1 MIIRRFIE
9 FANPLFLILFV
20 PIAAMIFYKVRY
32 RNANKESYISYSN
45 IALIKNANRS
55 WKDKVRKSFF
65 WIQMAALS
73 CFIVA
78 LAGPR
83 SGSYYREVET
93 SGVDII
99 LTLDISS
106 SMSSLDFEPKNRLEI
121 AKQVVDTF
129 IKERPN
135 DRLGL
140 VIFSSGAFTQ
150 CPLTLDHDLLIELL
164 KKVKMGLIEDG
175 TAIGNALAVSVGRLK
190 DSEAKSKVIILLTDG
205 MNNRGEIAPLD
216 AAKLAADNKI
226 KVYTIGA
233 GREGTAMMPVNDP
246 VYGKRLVEVEVKID
260 EDTLRKIASQ
270 TGGEYFRAQNTKALE
285 KIYSKINKLEK
296 TIMKPKYY
304 VDYEPEYRFPMMI
317 GLILI
322 AFVVFIDLFVT
333 TKVP

>member
-1 MIIRRFIE
+1 MVIRRFIE
-9 FANPLFLILFV
+9 FSNPWFFV
-20 PIAAMIFYKVRY
+20 LLLPLVLLAFYRL
-32 RNANKESYISYSN
+32 RSRLAEKESYIAYSD
-45 IALIKNANRS
+45 ITLVKGIKRS
-55 WKDKVRKSFF
+55 WKSYLRKAFF
-65 WIQMAALS
+65 WLQLFALA
-73 CFIVA
+73 CFIIA

-83 SGSYYREVET
+83 SGAYYREVEM
-93 SGVDII
+93 SGVDIM

-106 SMSSLDFEPKNRLEI
+106 SMSSLDFKPKNRLEV
-121 AKQVVDTF
+121 AKQVVERF
-129 IKERPN
+129 ISERPN

-150 CPLTLDHDLLIELL
+150 CPLTLDHDLLKELL

-175 TAIGNALAVSVGRLK
+175 TAIGNALAVSVSRLK

-233 GREGTAMMPVNDP
+233 GRMGTAQMPVDDP

-260 EDTLRKIASQ
+260 EETLKNIASI
-270 TGGEYFRAQNTKALE
+270 TGGEYFRAKNTEALE
-285 KIYSKINKLEK
+285 KIYSKINMLEK
-296 TIMKPKYY
+296 TVMKPRVY

-317 GLILI
+317 GLFLI
-322 AFVVFIDLFVT
+322 ALTVFLDLFIVT
-333 TKVP
+333 KTP

>member
-20 PIAAMIFYKVRY
+20 PIAAMIFYKVRC
-32 RNANKESYISYSN
+32 RNADKESYISYSN
-45 IALIKNANRS
+45 IALIKNTSRS

-65 WIQMAALS
+65 WIEMAALS

-129 IKERPN
+129 IKERLN

>member
-20 PIAAMIFYKVRY
+20 PIAAMIFYKVRC
-32 RNANKESYISYSN
+32 RNADKESYISYSN
-45 IALIKNANRS
+45 IALIKNTSRS

-65 WIQMAALS
+65 WIEMAALS

-129 IKERPN
+129 IKERLN

-285 KIYSKINKLEK
+285 KIYAKINKLEK